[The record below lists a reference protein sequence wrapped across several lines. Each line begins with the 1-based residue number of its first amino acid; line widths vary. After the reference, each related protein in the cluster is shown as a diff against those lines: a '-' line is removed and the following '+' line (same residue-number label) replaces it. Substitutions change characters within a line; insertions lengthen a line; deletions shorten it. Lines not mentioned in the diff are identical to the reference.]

1 MWILKTEL
9 FKNSEIIIFLNEVNP
24 EEDTLLHERKI
35 PQWAVSQDIQ
45 PRDLRP
51 LVMTNKSFPGC

>member
-9 FKNSEIIIFLNEVNP
+9 FKNLEIIFFFLNEVNP

-35 PQWAVSQDIQ
+35 PQWAVSQSGYPTMGPQATCYD
-45 PRDLRP
+45 
-51 LVMTNKSFPGC
+51 K

>member
-9 FKNSEIIIFLNEVNP
+9 FKNLEIIFFFLNEVNP

-35 PQWAVSQDIQ
+35 PQWAVSQSGYPTMEPQATCYD
-45 PRDLRP
+45 
-51 LVMTNKSFPGC
+51 K